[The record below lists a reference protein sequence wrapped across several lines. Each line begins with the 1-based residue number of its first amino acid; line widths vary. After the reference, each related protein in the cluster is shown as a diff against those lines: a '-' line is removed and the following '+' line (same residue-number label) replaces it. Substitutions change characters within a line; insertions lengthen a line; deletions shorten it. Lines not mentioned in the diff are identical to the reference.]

1 MSGFADV
8 NDVTQSPNIML
19 PVKENATL
27 TCNHRKGATYDRM
40 YWFRQHQGKTMEL
53 IVYTTSY
60 GTVEFGK
67 LEKMKYS
74 VNHESAEKGVLTVIS
89 LESADNALYL
99 CAVSEHSAAESFHRS
114 TKTLFDKSYK
124 RSHRQVA
131 LMLNTCSLPQCSLIE
146 GLRSLCI
153 S

>member
-1 MSGFADV
+1 MMLHSLQ
-8 NDVTQSPNIML
+8 TSCYLLRKMPLSPAITEKML
-19 PVKENATL
+19 LMTECTGSA
-27 TCNHRKGATYDRM
+27 
-40 YWFRQHQGKTMEL
+40 
-53 IVYTTSY
+53 TTSY